1 MPKVFNSYQCSKA
14 HVESKS
20 KTFLL
25 VEFFLGIGKNSF
37 VQWLPIDYISK

>member
-1 MPKVFNSYQCSKA
+1 MPRMFNFYQCSKA

-25 VEFFLGIGKNSF
+25 VEFFLGIEKNSF
-37 VQWLPIDYISK
+37 VQWLPIVYISR